1 MSLQASSNFHQ
12 CFRYLITLYAGT
24 PFCNDIRA
32 YTSIYQLVEHVPELA
47 LSALLNSGT
56 AFIETVLRLIHTLI
70 TSRSGA

>member
-1 MSLQASSNFHQ
+1 MSLQASFNPHQ
-12 CFRYLITLYAGT
+12 CLRYLITLYAGT

-47 LSALLNSGT
+47 LSALLNPGT
-56 AFIETVLRLIHTLI
+56 AFIETVLHLIHTLI

>member
-1 MSLQASSNFHQ
+1 MSLQASSNLHQ
-12 CFRYLITLYAGT
+12 CLRYVIILYAGT

-47 LSALLNSGT
+47 LSALLNPGT
-56 AFIETVLRLIHTLI
+56 AFIDTVLHLIHTLI